1 MFTDALLDVL
11 NGGDPSYPPELS
23 LNDIRDLTW
32 EKLGTKSEE
41 PVRPAL
47 YLRTNPKAILRRV
60 LLCFQTLGTGVTLI
74 HLRHRRF
81 RLNHRQSLR

>member
-47 YLRTNPKAILRRV
+47 YLSGPIRRRYCGECCSV
-60 LLCFQTLGTGVTLI
+60 SK
-74 HLRHRRF
+74 
-81 RLNHRQSLR
+81 RLAQA